1 MKRILVLVV
10 AAACGVLSASAEV
23 KWSYEGTT
31 LTEILPEGSTD
42 TPWVFSLPSSGKTAG
57 QLQIP
62 TTVGTSTHLDFG
74 EGTLPEGAPEIT
86 SFATKIFYNN
96 KTIKTIVLPETLV
109 SFGSQAFQSSGITSL
124 TIPTSVTSIG
134 THFVYQ
140 TSVTNICF
148 KEPAKVTNFNVTSI
162 FNTSTIRW
170 MNIPASVTSIGTAL
184 SALINKAT
192 VVVVFDGDLIE
203 TDTCMFRTDTGANY
217 DDYLNVKFD
226 YEGNPNWQAFVDNPE
241 YVTKWAD
248 LDSATQ
254 AKFFAKFPGEP
265 HPYGR
270 VIQTAKGMR
279 VNSWVSI
286 NYRDGE
292 YPYDDG
298 YLATM
303 DDSVTTNWVD
313 GNLVYT
319 FKNVDTRGIGQFRQD
334 MTLKKFL
341 VVGGGGAGGGT
352 LGGGGGGGAALLTER
367 SYPLVA
373 GTAFDIAVGKGVVG
387 AKTGGASGAA
397 TTFAFGEESVVAY
410 GGGGGGYVEPGQD
423 ATRYPT
429 EGTTLASGGGA
440 AMRTSVKATSGL
452 DYTAEQGNCG
462 GSAVNCSAGGGGGFE
477 SAGGTGVS
485 GAKDGSTYTGGTSG
499 AGGAGLET
507 VIRGETEIFGA
518 GGGGGGGSFYTS
530 GGSKLYCRDITAG
543 TADETA
549 GSGGQSVAGTSA
561 SAGFGGGGGGGG
573 ASLSGTTNTGYLGG
587 NGGSGCVILVFSLG
601 IQSAQPAVDEI
612 AVTFPDGYTQPSISV
627 AMGGEG
633 EYAATVT
640 ISCGTGALAQAG
652 TAFECVRTFTGVAN
666 GDSVDVLADFYP
678 NPGEQVYVKVEV
690 SATGASDVTESA
702 DKPAEGQLPAF
713 VGHGG
718 DPEQVIHVRDGATGK
733 ATGRNWA
740 DAYPDF
746 RVALKRLADE
756 DDARGELWYCG
767 SNTLTKASAETVK
780 PLRAAVIRGGFTG
793 VEDSTAARAANAKST
808 IDGEGLYSTFVL
820 NNAAG
825 FTVDGFRFINSSAS
839 GIKKTGAGDLVVSNC
854 EFEANGLPSAFV
866 AGRAVNAT
874 GDGEASCLTLS
885 NCRIARHRTSD
896 NNEAAP
902 TLLIQSFA
910 RATVA
915 DCLIISNRC
924 QEGIVQSNG
933 HGAALRVVNTL
944 LDLHGT
950 RFIANQGMIGHNG
963 GQGALS
969 DSGGIVSIQGACGG
983 STIANC
989 LWAANQIVD
998 GSSNNTDPDKTA
1010 GSLVIALNDP
1020 SVAVTVRNCTFAGN
1034 FYCRDAATS
1043 GLSVKAGTVD
1053 VVDSIFYGNL
1063 ASTKSKFPGHAAVRD
1078 LRVAAGAT
1086 ARVRY
1091 TLFADDTGCFT
1102 EEGGTLTR
1110 ENCRADDPR
1119 FVTTTSVASCLN
1131 ASGESFDAAK
1141 WNEFAKFNAHVRD
1154 RHGYTDEFT
1163 GELVKYAGNSP
1174 AVDAG
1179 DPAAKCIEPH
1189 PNGNRVNLGFYGN
1202 TPWAA
1207 MSGGGLLLQVR

>member
-31 LTEILPEGSTD
+31 LTEILPAGSTD
-42 TPWVFSLPSSGKTAG
+42 TPWQMKVTAAGALSKIQFGTSKHLDLSDEALPQGVSIVTIGGSAFQASVVESIVYPTTLTTFGANSWYQCSKLTNVCFRTPSAMTSMSYSSYPDRIFPSS
-57 QLQIP
+57 
-62 TTVGTSTHLDFG
+62 
-74 EGTLPEGAPEIT
+74 
-86 SFATKIFYNN
+86 
-96 KTIKTIVLPETLV
+96 
-109 SFGSQAFQSSGITSL
+109 
-124 TIPTSVTSIG
+124 
-134 THFVYQ
+134 
-140 TSVTNICF
+140 
-148 KEPAKVTNFNVTSI
+148 
-162 FNTSTIRW
+162 IRW
-170 MNIPASVTSIGTAL
+170 MNIPDTVTEFTAQ
-184 SALINKAT
+184 SFKAIPAKQT
-192 VVVVFDGDLIE
+192 VVTIVFEGEMPSSTVDSLFNTSTGGDYDYYLRILI
-203 TDTCMFRTDTGANY
+203 
-217 DDYLNVKFD
+217 DYA
-226 YEGNPNWQAFVDNPE
+226 GHSAWQAYLESDN
-241 YVTKWAD
+241 VTKWAD
-248 LDSATQ
+248 LTAAQQ
-254 AKFFAKFPGEP
+254 AQFFAKFPGEP
-265 HPYGR
+265 HPYAL
-270 VIQTAKGMR
+270 VTTAGSGMR
-279 VNSWVSI
+279 ANSWI
-286 NYRDGE
+286 AENYQAGE
-292 YPYDDG
+292 YAYDDG

-319 FKNVDTRGIGQFRQD
+319 FKNVDIRSVGQLRQD

-373 GTAFDIAVGKGVVG
+373 GTAFDVAIGKGGVG
-387 AKTGGASGAA
+387 SATKGASGAA

-410 GGGGGGYVEPGQD
+410 GGGGGACSTAGQKT
-423 ATRYPT
+423 ASYPA
-429 EGTTLASGGGA
+429 ESSTLASGGGA

-452 DYTAEQGNCG
+452 DYTEGQGNPG
-462 GSAVNCSAGGGGGFE
+462 GSAAAGAPGGGGGFA
-477 SAGGTGVS
+477 AGGAS
-485 GAKDGSTYTGGTSG
+485 GEGTSADG
-499 AGGAGLET
+499 GQSGNGGAGLT
-507 VIRGETEIFGA
+507 TTIRGDEEVFGSGGGA
-518 GGGGGGGSFYTS
+518 GGGGFMDNGAHEEYKNKLPGEGGTN
-530 GGSKLYCRDITAG
+530 
-543 TADETA
+543 A
-549 GSGGQSVAGTSA
+549 GSGGNNADGTSA
-561 SAGFGGGGGGGG
+561 IAGFGGGGGGGG
-573 ASLSGTTNTGYLGG
+573 SAKKTDTSSVSHLGG

-690 SATGASDVTESA
+690 SATGASDVTETA
-702 DKPAEGQLPAF
+702 DVAATGELPPF

-718 DPEQVIHVRDGATGK
+718 DPAQVIHVRDGATGK

-746 RVALKRLADE
+746 RAALKRLADE
-756 DDARGELWYCG
+756 NDARGELWYCG

-780 PLRAAVIRGGFTG
+780 PLRTAVIRGGFTG
-793 VEDSTAARAANAKST
+793 VEDSTAARAAGAKST
-808 IDGEGLYSTFVL
+808 IDGEGLYGTFVL

-825 FTVDGFRFINSSAS
+825 VTVDGFRFINSSAS
-839 GIKKTGAGDLVVSNC
+839 GIRKTGAGDLVVSNC

-950 RFIANQGMIGHNG
+950 RFVANQGMIGHNG

-989 LWAANQIVD
+989 LWTANQVVD

-1010 GSLVIALNDP
+1010 GSLVVALNDP
-1020 SVAVTVRNCTFAGN
+1020 SATVTVRNCTFAGN
-1034 FYCRDAATS
+1034 FYCRDSATS

-1063 ASTKSKFPGHAAVRD
+1063 ASTKGKFPGHAAVRD

-1091 TLFADDTGCFT
+1091 TLFADDTGCFA

-1131 ASGESFDAAK
+1131 ERGESFDAAK
-1141 WNEFAKFNAHVRD
+1141 WNGFAKFNAHVRD

-1163 GELVKYAGNSP
+1163 GELVKYAGRSP

-1179 DPAAKCIEPH
+1179 NPAADYRGEPS
-1189 PNGNRVNLGFYGN
+1189 PNGGRVNLGFYGN

-1207 MSGGGLLLQVR
+1207 RSGGGTMLLVR

>member
-42 TPWVFSLPSSGKTAG
+42 TPWQMKVTAAGALSKIQFGTSKHLDLSDEALPSGVSIVSIG
-57 QLQIP
+57 Q
-62 TTVGTSTHLDFG
+62 
-74 EGTLPEGAPEIT
+74 
-86 SFATKIFYNN
+86 
-96 KTIKTIVLPETLV
+96 
-109 SFGSQAFQSSGITSL
+109 QAFQASTVESIVYPTTLKTFGANCWYQCSKLTKVCFRTPSEMTSMSYSSNPDRIF
-124 TIPTSVTSIG
+124 PASI
-134 THFVYQ
+134 Q
-140 TSVTNICF
+140 
-148 KEPAKVTNFNVTSI
+148 
-162 FNTSTIRW
+162 W
-170 MNIPASVTSIGTAL
+170 MNIPDTVTEFTAQ
-184 SALINKAT
+184 SFKVIPAKQT
-192 VVVVFDGDLIE
+192 VVTIVFEGDMPSSTVDSLFN
-203 TDTCMFRTDTGANY
+203 TTTGANY
-217 DDYLNVKFD
+217 DYYLRILIDYA
-226 YEGNPNWQAFVDNPE
+226 GHSAWQAYLESDN
-241 YVTKWAD
+241 VTKWAD
-248 LDSATQ
+248 LTAAQQ
-254 AKFFAKFPGEP
+254 AQFFAKFPGEP
-265 HPYGR
+265 HPYAL
-270 VIQTAKGMR
+270 VTTAGSGMR
-279 VNSWVSI
+279 ANSWI
-286 NYRDGE
+286 AENYQTGE
-292 YPYDDG
+292 YAYDDG

-303 DDSVTTNWVD
+303 DDSATTNWVNGD
-313 GNLVYT
+313 LVYT
-319 FKNVDTRGIGQFRQD
+319 FKNVDIRGIGQLRQD
-334 MTLKKFL
+334 MTLMKFL

-352 LGGGGGGGAALLTER
+352 LGGGGGGGAARLTER

-373 GTAFDIAVGKGVVG
+373 GTAFDITVGKGGVG
-387 AKTGGASGAA
+387 SNTKGASGAA

-410 GGGGGGYVEPGQD
+410 GGGGGACSTAGKGT
-423 ATRYPT
+423 ASYPM
-429 EGTTLASGGGA
+429 ESPTLASGGGA
-440 AMRTSVKATSGL
+440 ALKTTVKAASGL
-452 DYTAEQGNCG
+452 DYTEGQGNPG
-462 GSAVNCSAGGGGGFE
+462 GSAVMGAPGGGGGF
-477 SAGGTGVS
+477 AAVGAS
-485 GAKDGSTYTGGTSG
+485 GEGTSADG
-499 AGGAGLET
+499 GQAGNGGAGLT
-507 VIRGETEIFGA
+507 TTIRGDEEVFGSGGGA
-518 GGGGGGGSFYTS
+518 GGGGFMDNGAHVEYKNKLPGAGGTN
-530 GGSKLYCRDITAG
+530 
-543 TADETA
+543 A
-549 GSGGQSVAGTSA
+549 GSGGNNADGTSA
-561 SAGFGGGGGGGG
+561 IAGFGGGGGGGG
-573 ASLSGTTNTGYLGG
+573 SAKVTDASSQSRLGG
-587 NGGSGCVILVFSLG
+587 NGGSGCVILVFSPG

-612 AVTFPDGYTQPSISV
+612 AVTFPDGYTQPSIFV

-666 GDSVDVLADFYP
+666 GDSVSALADFYP

-690 SATGASDVTESA
+690 SATGASDVTETA
-702 DKPAEGQLPAF
+702 DVAATGELPPF

-718 DPEQVIHVRDGATGK
+718 DPAQVIHVRDGATGK

-746 RVALKRLADE
+746 RAALKRLADE

-793 VEDSTAARAANAKST
+793 VEDSTAARAAGAKST
-808 IDGEGLYSTFVL
+808 IDGEGLYGTFVL

-885 NCRIARHRTSD
+885 NCRIARHRTG
-896 NNEAAP
+896 NNDAAP

-944 LDLHGT
+944 LDLRGT
-950 RFIANQGMIGHNG
+950 RFVANQGMIGHNG

-969 DSGGIVSIQGACGG
+969 DSGGIVSIEGACGG

-989 LWAANQIVD
+989 LWAANQVVD
-998 GSSNNTDPDKTA
+998 GSANNTDPDKTA

-1141 WNEFAKFNAHVRD
+1141 WNEFAKFNVHVRD

-1163 GELVKYAGNSP
+1163 GKLVKYMGRSP